1 MQDHPSS
8 PGLEHLSLDLYNL
21 LFSYSV
27 LCVVIDLPMCMT
39 KNSRAATGSDTG
51 VITEDGQG
59 GRHSFFFFLEYME
72 LKAGAA
78 AAADASQDLHSAVCT

>member
-1 MQDHPSS
+1 
-8 PGLEHLSLDLYNL
+8 
-21 LFSYSV
+21 
-27 LCVVIDLPMCMT
+27 MT

-59 GRHSFFFFLEYME
+59 GRRSWFMLFFSVEYME
-72 LKAGAA
+72 PKAGAA